1 MVSIPVDSTLAF
13 LREGYPFASSRF
25 EALGEDVFTTRLVL
39 RPVTFLR
46 GEEAA
51 AMFYGGDRFTRQG
64 AMPAT
69 VQHLLQDKGTV
80 QALASAA
87 HRHRKRA
94 FKALMGPAATE
105 RSEERTGGK
114 TVDGR

>member
-69 VQHLLQDKGTV
+69 VQHLLQDKG
-80 QALASAA
+80 S
-87 HRHRKRA
+87 
-94 FKALMGPAATE
+94 
-105 RSEERTGGK
+105 RSEEHTSELQSRGHLVCRLVLDINK
-114 TVDGR
+114 MI

>member
-1 MVSIPVDSTLAF
+1 MCWDPSRGFGVRPYELRPADLVRGRLGPPYRPVPAHTGAMVSIPVDSTLAF

-69 VQHLLQDKGTV
+69 VQHLLQ
-80 QALASAA
+80 
-87 HRHRKRA
+87 
-94 FKALMGPAATE
+94 
-105 RSEERTGGK
+105 
-114 TVDGR
+114 